1 MIEKKVIG
9 FVYKKVDYKD
19 NDAIFNVLTCNSK
32 EVFKARGINKITSKN
47 KGACNFYTISEF
59 VLQAKSETS
68 NQTLKTAS
76 IIKIYKK
83 PFDDILI
90 SSSYAFIFSLLEQL
104 SDDFNGYDLAIK
116 CFDYLEND
124 TYPLD
129 VLNYFLKNMCFTLGY
144 EPNLVGCVNCNNKN
158 NLISFDFEL
167 GGFICKNCFDS
178 KLYTQMNPSFLKG
191 LYNFFKSNELVKME
205 DYEALY
211 LFKLYL
217 TFTKNVCGLRIDTSI
232 FVLNCL

>member
-19 NDAIFNVLTCNSK
+19 NDAIFNVLTNNSK
-32 EVFKARGINKITSKN
+32 EVFKARGINKMTSKN

-59 VLQAKSETS
+59 ILQSKSETS
-68 NQTLKTAS
+68 SQSLKTAS

-90 SSSYAFIFSLLEQL
+90 SSSYSFIFSLLEQL

-116 CFDYLEND
+116 CFDYLEKGA
-124 TYPLD
+124 YPLD

-144 EPNLVGCVNCNNKN
+144 EPNLTGCVSCNNKN
-158 NLISFDFEL
+158 NLISFDFEV

-178 KLYTQMNPSFLKG
+178 KLYTQMNSSFLKD
-191 LYNFFKSNELVKME
+191 LYNFFKSTELVEME
-205 DYEALY
+205 DYAALK

-217 TFTKNVCGLRIDTSI
+217 SFIKDVCGLRIDTST

>member
-19 NDAIFNVLTCNSK
+19 NDAIFNVLTSNSK
-32 EVFKARGINKITSKN
+32 ETFKARGINKMTSKN

-59 VLQAKSETS
+59 ILQAKSETS
-68 NQTLKTAS
+68 SQSLKTAS

-83 PFDDILI
+83 PFEDILI
-90 SSSYAFIFSLLEQL
+90 SSSYSFIFSMLEQL

-124 TYPLD
+124 IYPLD

-144 EPNLVGCVNCNNKN
+144 EPNLTGCVNCNNKN
-158 NLISFDFEL
+158 NLISFDFET

-178 KLYTQMNPSFLKG
+178 QLHLQMNTSFLKD
-191 LYNFFKSNELVKME
+191 LYNFFKSAELVKME
-205 DYEALY
+205 DYAALK

-217 TFTKNVCGLRIDTSI
+217 SFIKDVCGLRIETST